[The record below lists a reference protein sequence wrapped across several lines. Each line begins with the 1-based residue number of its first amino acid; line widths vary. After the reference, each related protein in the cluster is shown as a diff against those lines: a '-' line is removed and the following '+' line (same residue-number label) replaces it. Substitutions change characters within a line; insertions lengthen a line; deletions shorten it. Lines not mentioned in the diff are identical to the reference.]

1 MAGKPKTKTPISST
15 SLRPIVEGFPAPMLF
30 FGDLVLNLQD
40 YLEDAV
46 NQALVVETEE
56 AKKGLVSADP
66 SYSELVND
74 FRLGY
79 DKKEESFTYKV
90 IGKSGQKAKDL
101 EYGPPGRSILRHQCI
116 VGSKRLTSS
125 INRQLDLATGMR
137 THK

>member
-1 MAGKPKTKTPISST
+1 MAGKPKQKTPISST
-15 SLRPIVEGFPAPMLF
+15 SLRPIVEGVPAPMLF

-66 SYSELVND
+66 SYSELVDD

-79 DKKEESFTYKV
+79 NKNEESFTYKV

-116 VGSKRLTSS
+116 VGSKRLTSN
-125 INRQLDLATGMR
+125 INRQLDMVTGMR